1 MPKYIVTEVNMKEY
15 LQPQAALFRFAE
27 GTVLGE
33 STGVTD
39 LDNPGSYGDWE
50 EGSFGENL

>member
-15 LQPQAALFRFAE
+15 LQPQAVLFRFAE